1 MSIPKNCLRT
11 IVLGVFLTAL
21 SGCSPSRPEEN
32 AMVSQDRRSAGF
44 FPTVTG
50 RNLTGQSFTF
60 PDNLR
65 KDYNLIAVAFLR
77 QQQAD
82 VDTWIAQMEPL
93 EAQLPSF
100 AFFEVPTIRK
110 MNPFSRW
117 FIYQGMRGGIP
128 SQAARQRTVTLHID
142 KEPFKKALG
151 IESEETIYLF
161 LTDRTGKI
169 LWQTSGSWSEDKH
182 QQLLAVLNPS
192 L

>member
-1 MSIPKNCLRT
+1 MSARKNCLRM
-11 IVLGVFLTAL
+11 IVLGGLLTVL
-21 SGCSPSRPEEN
+21 PGCSPNRPEEI

-50 RNLTGQSFTF
+50 RNLTGQPFTF
-60 PDNLR
+60 PDDLR

-82 VDTWIAQMEPL
+82 VDTWIPQMESL
-93 EAQLPSF
+93 EAQIPSF
-100 AFFEVPTIRK
+100 SFFEVPTIRR

-142 KEPFKKALG
+142 KEPFKKAIG

-169 LWQTSGSWSEDKH
+169 LWQTAGPWSEDKH
-182 QQLLAVLNPS
+182 RQLLTVLNPS